1 MGFKAVGCVFG
12 EVATSQSLHW
22 CDSLGLGTSPPE
34 HVMFAAACVPCGSF
48 VDAVAWLRWCPG
60 SRDFSW
66 DSLATTRHHS
76 LLLLV
81 LVLEPV
87 PVLARGLVLELA
99 LRHLLGA
106 AGETLTLVLVLL
118 VRKEQCWM
126 WVQLQLQPWQW
137 RPKFQ
142 CVGKDR

>member
-1 MGFKAVGCVFG
+1 
-12 EVATSQSLHW
+12 
-22 CDSLGLGTSPPE
+22 
-34 HVMFAAACVPCGSF
+34 MFAAAFVPCGSF
-48 VDAVAWLRWCPG
+48 VYAVAWLRWCPW

-66 DSLATTRHHS
+66 DSLATTRHHR

-81 LVLEPV
+81 LVLELV

-106 AGETLTLVLVLL
+106 AVETLTLVLVLL